1 MSLPSETIRL
11 IEQLE
16 LHNILLVEW
25 ENALFNR
32 LGCPLIVHSDLVFLV
47 PDEQLPIV
55 EKLAAEI
62 GFHAAGREIL
72 PPKYPSEE
80 SNQSLRYIIQNP
92 SNICSRASR
101 VVLLPLSWTGV
112 SPNDVIRLSDAE
124 NSLPCSVYTMPV
136 SVACTALVRIASREK
151 RGSKLRM
158 EVIGALCSIMAYH
171 FFDMSYE
178 GDYYEIP
185 PDDQELS
192 EKEVLEMSNAVNN
205 LKEWEM
211 KEGEEWIRDELIK
224 AMTGATSYD
233 DLPCKND

>member
-1 MSLPSETIRL
+1 MPLPTQTIQL
-11 IEQLE
+11 LEQLK

-32 LGCPLIVHSDLVFLV
+32 LGYPLVVHNDLIFLV
-47 PDEQLPIV
+47 PDEQLHIV
-55 EKLAAEI
+55 EKLAADI
-62 GFHAAGREIL
+62 GYHAADRETL
-72 PPKYPSEE
+72 PPRYPSEE
-80 SNQSLRYIIQNP
+80 SDQSLRYIIQKHG
-92 SNICSRASR
+92 NICSRI
-101 VVLLPLSWTGV
+101 VLLPLSWAGV
-112 SPNDVIRLSDAE
+112 SPNDVVHLSDAE

-158 EVIGALCSIMAYH
+158 EAIAALCSVIAYH
-171 FFDMSYE
+171 FFDTSYE

-185 PDDQELS
+185 PEDQELS
-192 EKEVLEMSNAVNN
+192 EKEVLEMTNAVNN
-205 LKEWEM
+205 MKEWEM